1 MNFKAQT
8 QKSQDSSGKELK
20 NLQKKAQYPAPSLVM
35 LRASKEQAAGRI
47 WSQSQTT
54 NKGSETRCST
64 LSLLDWHYEQSAAT
78 RKQEKRE
85 S

>member
-47 WSQSQTT
+47 WS
-54 NKGSETRCST
+54 
-64 LSLLDWHYEQSAAT
+64 
-78 RKQEKRE
+78 
-85 S
+85 